1 MSTDFFDGY
10 QSAVLAVARIPSMA
24 DRQARQ
30 ALLAEALGDL
40 IDVPLNWSNL
50 QATEERL
57 RGFSAVLADVLVERG
72 VLDLPTAIPLRPR
85 SLAMI
90 HPAAVACLIQPGA

>member
-10 QSAVLAVARIPSMA
+10 QSAVLAVARMPSMA

-50 QATEERL
+50 QVTEERL

-72 VLDLPTAIPLRPR
+72 VLDLPAAIPLRPR
-85 SLAMI
+85 CLAVI
-90 HPAAVACLIQPGA
+90 HPTAVACLIQPGA

>member
-40 IDVPLNWSNL
+40 IDVPLKWNAGCL
-50 QATEERL
+50 ICRL
-57 RGFSAVLADVLVERG
+57 PFPCALA
-72 VLDLPTAIPLRPR
+72 PLR
-85 SLAMI
+85 
-90 HPAAVACLIQPGA
+90 

>member
-30 ALLAEALGDL
+30 ALLAEALSDL

-90 HPAAVACLIQPGA
+90 HPTAVAWLIQPGA

>member
-57 RGFSAVLADVLVERG
+57 RA
-72 VLDLPTAIPLRPR
+72 P
-85 SLAMI
+85 
-90 HPAAVACLIQPGA
+90 HPGP